1 MRSLIG
7 ILLSF
12 TLVAC
17 GSGDYRS
24 SFFGL
29 NDTETIVL
37 QDPGLTGPYKVQSYL
52 PPGSNKNYKS
62 IIVYYPENSMDETLP
77 ATTLSGGFTNTKEQM
92 SWLGQHL
99 ASHGF
104 VVAVFT
110 PTNPYALDARVWS
123 VGHQAS
129 IDTLLAESD
138 KDTSPIAGRVDPE
151 RLGLMGFSYG
161 GAGTVLA
168 ANALGSRVRSAVTLC
183 AFNPQ
188 TSTNPIPMLFITGT
202 NDTVASPNRIL
213 SAFRNFSTSMP
224 KAFAKFNKLAHG
236 DITNGGRYHET
247 IARYTTAWSQVFLA
261 DIPAYDTY
269 ISGEEADKQARDT
282 TVFAKATDYIYEN

>member
-1 MRSLIG
+1 MRSLVG

-17 GSGDYRS
+17 GSGDFGS
-24 SFFGL
+24 SRYGL
-29 NDTETIVL
+29 DGAETIVL

-52 PPGSNKNYKS
+52 PSGSNRDYKS
-62 IIVYYPENSMDETLP
+62 VIIYYPADAMSESLP
-77 ATTLSGGFTNTKEQM
+77 VTTLSGGFTNTKEDM

-129 IDTLLAESD
+129 IETVLMESD
-138 KDTSPIAGRVDPE
+138 KDGTPIAGRVDPD

-168 ANALGSRVRSAVTLC
+168 ANEMGSQVRSAVTFC
-183 AFNPQ
+183 AFNPK
-188 TSTNPIPMLFITGT
+188 TSTNPIPMLFVTGT
-202 NDTVASPNRIL
+202 KDTVASPNRVL
-213 SAFRNFSTSMP
+213 SAFRKFETSMP
-224 KAFAKFNKLAHG
+224 KAFAKFNKMAHG
-236 DITNGGRYHET
+236 DITNGGRYHEN

-269 ISGEEADKQARDT
+269 LNGDEAEKHKRDT
-282 TVFAKATDYIYEN
+282 NVFAQASDYIYED

>member
-12 TLVAC
+12 ALVAC
-17 GSGDYRS
+17 GSGDFGS
-24 SFFGL
+24 SRYGL
-29 NDTETIVL
+29 DGAETVVL
-37 QDPGLTGPYKVQSYL
+37 QNPGLTGPYKVQSYL
-52 PPGSNKNYKS
+52 PSGSNKDYRS
-62 IIVYYPENSMDETLP
+62 LIIYYPENSMDETLP

-104 VVAVFT
+104 IVAVFT
-110 PTNPYALDARVWS
+110 PSNPYALDARVWS

-129 IDTLLAESD
+129 IATLLAESD
-138 KDTSPIAGRVDPE
+138 KNASPIAGRVDSD

-168 ANALGSRVRSAVTLC
+168 ANEMGSRVRSAVTLC
-183 AFNPQ
+183 AFNPK

-269 ISGEEADKQARDT
+269 ISGEEAEKQTVDT

>member
-17 GSGDYRS
+17 GGGDFGS
-24 SFFGL
+24 SRYGL
-29 NDTETIVL
+29 NEAETIVL
-37 QDPGLTGPYKVQSYL
+37 ENPGLTGPYTVKSYL
-52 PPGSNKNYKS
+52 PPGSNKDYRS
-62 IIVYYPENSMDETLP
+62 VIIYYPDNSLDKTLP
-77 ATTLSGGFTNTKEQM
+77 ATTLSGGFTNTKENM

-104 VVAVFT
+104 IVAVFT
-110 PTNPYALDARVWS
+110 PTNPYSLDARVWS

-129 IDTLLAESD
+129 LETLLDESD
-138 KDTSPIAGRVDPE
+138 QGSSPIAGRVDPD

-183 AFNPQ
+183 AFNPK
-188 TSTNPIPMLFITGT
+188 TSTNPIPMLFVTGT
-202 NDTVASPNRIL
+202 KDTVASPNKVL
-213 SAFRNFSTSMP
+213 SAFRKFETSMP
-224 KAFAKFNKLAHG
+224 KAFAKFNNLAHG

-269 ISGEEADKQARDT
+269 ISGDEVQKQVRDT
-282 TVFAKATDYIYEN
+282 TVFAQATDYIFED

>member
-12 TLVAC
+12 ALVAC
-17 GSGDYRS
+17 GSGDYQASRW
-24 SFFGL
+24 GL
-29 NDTETIVL
+29 DGSETVVL
-37 QDPGLTGPYKVQSYL
+37 QDPGLTGPYTVKSYL
-52 PPGSNKNYKS
+52 PAGSNVGYKS
-62 IIVYYPENSMDETLP
+62 VIIYYPDNALDEQLP
-77 ATTLSGGFTNTKEQM
+77 STTLSGGFTNTKEHM

-104 VVAVFT
+104 IVAVFT

-123 VGHQAS
+123 SGHKAS
-129 IDTLLAESD
+129 VDTLIAESD
-138 KDTSPIAGRVDPE
+138 KSSTPITGRIDE
-151 RLGLMGFSYG
+151 DRIGLMGFSYG

-168 ANALGSRVRSAVTLC
+168 ANELGHRVRSAVTLC
-183 AFNPQ
+183 AFNPK

-202 NDTVASPNRIL
+202 KDTVASPNRIL
-213 SAFRNFSTSMP
+213 SAFQNFNTSMP
-224 KAFAKFNKLAHG
+224 KAFARFNKVAHG
-236 DITNGGRYHET
+236 DITNGGRYHES

-269 ISGEEADKQARDT
+269 ISGDEAQKQARDT
-282 TVFAKATDYIYEN
+282 NVFAKASDYIYEE